1 MSVCTHV
8 CTCTHACGGR
18 ITVNMWKWEECR
30 YEFSFRAGLKGLNS
44 DCQAG
49 SRTQHFLMELP
60 CPSSTQGQGLRVL
73 SSSEVAPSALSF
85 ILFTQQPPLASSPW
99 PSRESHRHPSPLRP
113 HQPSLSP
120 SRDGMRESI
129 AVNGPPAPHMSI
141 MASACLRTNKII
153 NKKNSFKKKL
163 SSLEISL
170 SVSLKKSVF
179 SLSNFY

>member
-18 ITVNMWKWEECR
+18 ITVNMWKWEEQCR
-30 YEFSFRAGLKGLNS
+30 YEFSFRAGLKDLNS

-60 CPSSTQGQGLRVL
+60 RPRSTQGQGLRVL

-85 ILFTQQPPLASSPW
+85 ILFTQQPPLIPSPW
-99 PSRESHRHPSPLRP
+99 PSRESHRHPSLLRP

-129 AVNGPPAPHMSI
+129 AVNGPPAPHKSI
-141 MASACLRTNKII
+141 MASACPHTNKII
-153 NKKNSFKKKL
+153 NKRTL
-163 SSLEISL
+163 LER
-170 SVSLKKSVF
+170 
-179 SLSNFY
+179 NCDP